1 MPTPN
6 DHVRWFEEEIQP
18 CEPVLRSYLRGTF
31 PGMRDVDDVV
41 QESYL
46 RLWKVRAVQSVRSAR
61 GFLFHVARCV
71 ATDLVRRNRVAP
83 FLEVADLSALP
94 VADGRV
100 DSAEA
105 ACAREEL
112 ELLAAAIESL
122 PPRCR
127 EIVILRKLK
136 RVSQKEIAARL
147 GISDQTVQVQVL
159 KGVKRCGEFLL
170 AHGIEDVRSHGR

>member
-1 MPTPN
+1 MSNPT
-6 DHVRWFEEEIQP
+6 DHARWFEEEIQP
-18 CEPVLRSYLRGTF
+18 CEPVLRSYLRGSF
-31 PGMRDVDDVV
+31 PGVRDVDDVV

-46 RLWKVRAVQSVRSAR
+46 RLWKVRAAQSVRSAR

-71 ATDLVRRNRVAP
+71 ATDLVRRNRAAP
-83 FLEVADLSALP
+83 FCEVADWSELP
-94 VADGRV
+94 VADEACN
-100 DSAEA
+100 SAEA

-112 ELLAAAIESL
+112 ELLAAAIEAL

-136 RVSQKEIAARL
+136 RVPQKEIAARL

-159 KGVKRCGEFLL
+159 KGVKRCGAFLL
-170 AHGIEDVRSHGR
+170 AHGVETSRGHVR